1 MMLGKSEQSATE
13 PLFTL
18 EEVIRQEKVCQL
30 DHFTQKDVRKMAEI
44 TMSIC
49 DEYQMNFAVQIY
61 LNGVTVYKYLPEGT
75 GKLHEIWLQKKI
87 ETVLMM
93 GGMSTM
99 RIWAMG
105 HEMGQVRKQDFY
117 PSDNIVQ
124 CGGGF
129 PIHVKGVGVIGTI
142 TVSGLPQEQDHAF
155 VVGGIREYLNSL
167 K

>member
-1 MMLGKSEQSATE
+1 MLGKSEQSATE

-129 PIHVKGVGVIGTI
+129 PIHVKGVGVIG
-142 TVSGLPQEQDHAF
+142 VLAASGPGDQNDHEFCIEAF
-155 VVGGIREYLNSL
+155 RRFKGL
-167 K
+167 